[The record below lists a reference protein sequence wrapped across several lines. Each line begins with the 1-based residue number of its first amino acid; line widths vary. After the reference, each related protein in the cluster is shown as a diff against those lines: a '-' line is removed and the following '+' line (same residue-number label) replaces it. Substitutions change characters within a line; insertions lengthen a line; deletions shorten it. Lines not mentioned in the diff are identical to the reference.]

1 MSNVGVDEENSAAGH
16 PPFSPSQPLGGR
28 PESVVDDD
36 DDEHS
41 ISNEADQV
49 HVQERQ
55 RRGNRAPAEVTAAQW
70 GVSHHHVD
78 GVAGFDQDQQ
88 HDESGVL
95 VQQRFLQFLGTL

>member
-1 MSNVGVDEENSAAGH
+1 MSNVGVDEENSATGR

-36 DDEHS
+36 DEHS
-41 ISNEADQV
+41 ISNEAVQV
-49 HVQERQ
+49 QQERQ